1 MLQQTSEEVAECLR
15 RAADAEACAEATNNA
30 KFKAEYQRIAQTWR
44 TLARGYE
51 FEGSLGRFISFNESR
66 KKALPFI
73 PPANRETISSAR
85 PAAAVPAAEL
95 TSRNHAETILRN
107 TPFLLARCSS
117 DLRCVFVSEA
127 YARMHGRRPEELVGR
142 KIVELIG
149 EQAFQTILP
158 HVNAVLAG
166 QRVEYETELHYED
179 IGPRFL
185 HVTYAP
191 DDDGSGHVRGWIVS
205 INDITEKRQAEQRI
219 AADLR
224 ALTLLGEVG
233 SECGRDDT
241 TLDRGLHQI
250 LDAAIIVA
258 GAQKGNIQ
266 LADSSSGLLQIAGT
280 AWVQKTVPKFFCESK
295 G

>member
-1 MLQQTSEEVAECLR
+1 MLQQTSEEVADCLR
-15 RAADAEACAEATNNA
+15 RAAEAEACAEATNNA

-66 KKALPFI
+66 KKALSFI
-73 PPANRETISSAR
+73 PPANRQTILSTSAT
-85 PAAAVPAAEL
+85 PAAE
-95 TSRNHAETILRN
+95 RAPRDDAETILRS

-127 YARMHGRRPEELVGR
+127 YARMNGRRPKALVVK

-158 HVNAVLAG
+158 HVKAVLAG
-166 QRVEYETELHYED
+166 QRIEYETEVHYED

-191 DDDGSGHVRGWIVS
+191 DKDQFGCVRGWVAS
-205 INDITEKRQAEQRI
+205 ITDITERRQAEV
-219 AADLR
+219 
-224 ALTLLGEVG
+224 AL
-233 SECGRDDT
+233 
-241 TLDRGLHQI
+241 
-250 LDAAIIVA
+250 
-258 GAQKGNIQ
+258 
-266 LADSSSGLLQIAGT
+266 
-280 AWVQKTVPKFFCESK
+280 
-295 G
+295 